1 MLFYSV
7 NSHCSKVH
15 VILRDCRSQTTQESC
30 TYCTPLGAWVC
41 IICRPDPGERFLRKL
56 GSYEVKRKSNDSISN
71 KFFSDVN
78 LGFLCQ

>member
-30 TYCTPLGAWVC
+30 TYCTPLGACASYVVLTLVK
-41 IICRPDPGERFLRKL
+41 GFLRKL
-56 GSYEVKRKSNDSISN
+56 GSYEVKRKSTDSISN
-71 KFFSDVN
+71 EFFSDVN
-78 LGFLCQ
+78 LGFLCR